1 MDPNP
6 TPIGRPDQMPDPWD
20 GPEAAE
26 SNRRMQDTPQP
37 RLPTTAGAQSNPA
50 PPPGQPDGGSPEL
63 TVATTPAASM
73 PQRRIALCL
82 QYDGSAYHGWQRQTN
97 GLSVQ
102 EVLDEAIASLEPEPP
117 RSCVAAGRTD
127 TGVHAAAQVVHFD
140 SLGPIPAH
148 RWPKALNG
156 RLPASIRVRAAAEVA
171 ADWHACFTACYR
183 RYRYTLYNGRT
194 PNLFLAPWSW
204 HRYQVRLDEACMAAA
219 LEELLGEHD
228 FSAFQRA
235 GSRRRHARTTVQE
248 VQLQRQG
255 DLLVCEIQ
263 ASGFLYGMVRLLMGQ
278 LVAVGEGRLSPD
290 SFRLR
295 WQGRARGEVKEAAPP
310 QGLCLLRVG
319 YPQEIFPRAAW
330 YDCQPRFQLESLDS
344 PPVPVHRGIQ
354 KTVP

>member
-1 MDPNP
+1 MTPNP
-6 TPIGRPDQMPDPWD
+6 IPVRPPDQRPDPWN
-20 GPEAAE
+20 GPGAAE
-26 SNRRMQDTPQP
+26 SDTPVQDTPQR
-37 RLPTTAGAQSNPA
+37 RLPMAAGAQSNPEY
-50 PPPGQPDGGSPEL
+50 PPGQPDGDAPEL
-63 TVATTPAASM
+63 AVATTPAAAM

-82 QYDGSAYHGWQRQTN
+82 QYDGSCYHGWQRQTN
-97 GLSVQ
+97 RLSVQ
-102 EVLDEAIASLEPEPP
+102 EVLDGAIASLEPQRP
-117 RSCVAAGRTD
+117 RACVAAGRTD

-140 SLGPIPAH
+140 SLSPIPAH

-171 ADWHACFTACYR
+171 TDWHACFSACYR

-204 HRYQVRLDEACMAAA
+204 HRYQVRLNDAAMATA
-219 LEELLGEHD
+219 LEGLIGEHD

-248 VQLQRQG
+248 VLMQRQG

-278 LVAVGEGRLSPD
+278 LVAVGEDRLDPEA
-290 SFRLR
+290 FRRR
-295 WQGRARGEVKEAAPP
+295 WQGRARQEVKEAAPP